1 MAAGLLST
9 VGTSTNG
16 ASAAPTVPIQN
27 TNNPFANTNLS
38 QPLGSGNAL
47 PGQNYFSPSTQGLIS
62 QQESQANPGF
72 FESTLNRGIGG
83 NQGIAA
89 PNTVNSSDP
98 MAEALA
104 NRYGAQTQQA
114 QQALTTQNDVNAPV
128 QASAE
133 QSTVENELGAEYQN
147 QVNNFNQQYQF
158 EIQRQQLLNQWQTA
172 QNQAQA
178 GIFGAI
184 FSGIGALGGGA
195 LGGLVGGPAGA
206 VAGAAAGSKL

>member
-1 MAAGLLST
+1 MPGLLP
-9 VGTSTNG
+9 STNDAVAQG
-16 ASAAPTVPIQN
+16 SVQTPIQN
-27 TNNPFANTNLS
+27 TNTAWTNTNLS
-38 QPLGSGNAL
+38 QPLGPGNAL

-72 FESTLNRGIGG
+72 YESTLNQGIGG

-98 MAEALA
+98 MAQALA
-104 NRYGAQTQQA
+104 SRYGAQTQQA
-114 QQALTTQNDVNAPV
+114 QQAIKTQNDVNAPV

-158 EIQRQQLLNQWQTA
+158 EIQRQNLMNQWQTA

-178 GIFGAI
+178 GIFGSL
-184 FSGIGALGGGA
+184 FSG
-195 LGGLVGGPAGA
+195 VGS
-206 VAGAAAGSKL
+206 AAGSAAAVAAA